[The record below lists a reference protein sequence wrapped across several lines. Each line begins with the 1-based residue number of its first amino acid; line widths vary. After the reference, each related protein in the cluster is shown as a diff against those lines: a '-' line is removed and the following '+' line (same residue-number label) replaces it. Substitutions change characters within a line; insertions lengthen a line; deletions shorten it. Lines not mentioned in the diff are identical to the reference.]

1 MEVVM
6 KRLQSMNILLA
17 AGTAAALLATQ
28 TVFARPDANS
38 LREVDTVWV
47 DANACTDGISDQLR
61 ERGFFVTS
69 SARSADAILVVDVQ
83 DRSSR
88 LNDSAQ
94 YKARLHGSE
103 DQVLFTASGTEYAR
117 NYANLCKDIGESI
130 AGSMEA
136 MG

>member
-1 MEVVM
+1 M
-6 KRLQSMNILLA
+6 KRLRSMSILLA
-17 AGTAAALLATQ
+17 VGAAVLLAAQ
-28 TVFARPDANS
+28 TVFARPDARS

-47 DANACTDGISDQLR
+47 DANACTDGINNQLR
-61 ERGFFVTS
+61 ARGFFVTN
-69 SARSADAILVVDVQ
+69 SARAADAILVVDVF

-94 YKARLHGSE
+94 YKARLQGE
-103 DQVLFTASGTEYAR
+103 DDRVLFTASGTEYAR
-117 NYANLCKDIGESI
+117 NYANLCEDIGESI

>member
-1 MEVVM
+1 M
-6 KRLQSMNILLA
+6 KRLQSMSILLA
-17 AGTAAALLATQ
+17 AGAAALLAAQ
-28 TVFARPDANS
+28 TALARPDARS

-83 DRSSR
+83 NRSSR

-94 YKARLHGSE
+94 YKARLHGDG
-103 DQVLFTASGTEYAR
+103 DQVLFSASGTEYAR
-117 NYANLCKDIGESI
+117 NYANLCNDIGESI

>member
-1 MEVVM
+1 M
-6 KRLQSMNILLA
+6 KRLQSMSILLA
-17 AGTAAALLATQ
+17 AGAAGLLAAQ
-28 TVFARPDANS
+28 TALARPDARS
-38 LREVDTVWV
+38 LRDVDTVWV
-47 DANACTDGISDQLR
+47 DANACTDGITDRLR
-61 ERGFFVTS
+61 ERGFFVTNN
-69 SARSADAILVVDVQ
+69 ARSADAILVVDVQ

-94 YKARLHGSE
+94 YKAKLHGSN

-117 NYANLCKDIGESI
+117 NYANLCSDIGDSI